1 MTTSLDE
8 RGLETVHD
16 QVVGLVAQ
24 RWAKAFVCKVT
35 IKGSIEQHS
44 WASPEQSCDIVG
56 WYVSSGGDTME
67 WMAEVETEASLS
79 DPQIA
84 DKWMRTMK
92 RGIPFYL
99 LVPRGLTDSVRK
111 LTQDASLVI
120 SCIYEYTVIN
130 GVCHIL

>member
-1 MTTSLDE
+1 MTTSLTNVALK
-8 RGLETVHD
+8 RFMIRSSAWWLNGGPRPRMQSHD
-16 QVVGLVAQ
+16 KREYRTPFLV
-24 RWAKAFVCKVT
+24 R
-35 IKGSIEQHS
+35 
-44 WASPEQSCDIVG
+44 PEQSCDIVG

-92 RGIPFYL
+92 RGIL
-99 LVPRGLTDSVRK
+99 LPLGAARLERFRQK

>member
-1 MTTSLDE
+1 
-8 RGLETVHD
+8 
-16 QVVGLVAQ
+16 
-24 RWAKAFVCKVT
+24 
-35 IKGSIEQHS
+35 
-44 WASPEQSCDIVG
+44 
-56 WYVSSGGDTME
+56 ME

-99 LVPRGLTDSVRK
+99 LVPRGLKDSVQK
-111 LTQDASLVI
+111 LKQDASLVI

-130 GVCHIL
+130 GVCHILSPLRTAPVGGLLLRFTHPK